1 MRPGVAKITECSF
14 CKSLSPG
21 VPLLFTDPALVM
33 WDGFWVLV
41 PLRGGEIPGRG
52 METNCSDL

>member
-33 WDGFWVLV
+33 WDGFWVQV
-41 PLRGGEIPGRG
+41 ALRGEIPGRG
-52 METNCSDL
+52 REAKYSDL